1 MKVLITKNYLVFPT
15 NKYAKTKKLCFFSE
29 GKKVYSL
36 DISYDNQDP
45 DFYAYI
51 DVRRFKGQN
60 LSLEISPNMP
70 ISYTETDELEGEY
83 NDSLRPRIHFS
94 TKRGWINDPNGL
106 VKVGDKYH
114 LFYQHNPASRTWG
127 NMHWGHAVSLDL
139 FHWKELPE
147 ALFPDESGTMFS
159 GCAIIDERNVSKL
172 GSKTS
177 PAILLFYTAAG
188 NPFTICLAYS
198 TDNLQTI
205 RKYELNPIIGH
216 IIDANRDPKVVWCE
230 ELNAY
235 VMSLFLVGEQFVL
248 FKSSDLLNW
257 TEIQRITIPN
267 DSECPAFFPITATNG
282 EKKWVFVGAHEVYF
296 VGDFVD
302 GIFQPCQDCKR
313 MWNNSNSYAA
323 QMYTDMADGRVIR
336 LPWLCCVNFCGKTFS
351 QQLGVP
357 TDVQL
362 EYKDGEYYMS
372 YYPSEELMAVTKER
386 KISENVS
393 LSMPIRF
400 SVGNT
405 ALGVELKGKWVSSGT
420 IKISCYGVDILLDFS
435 KNEVSVCGSVNN
447 FSINRNELDIK
458 LIIDHSGIEVF
469 CDGGKIAFATC
480 NERSIPDMNMQ
491 YVEIS
496 SDCDYEIK
504 KLTIEEYECTWEK

>member
-1 MKVLITKNYLVFPT
+1 M
-15 NKYAKTKKLCFFSE
+15 
-29 GKKVYSL
+29 
-36 DISYDNQDP
+36 
-45 DFYAYI
+45 
-51 DVRRFKGQN
+51 
-60 LSLEISPNMP
+60 
-70 ISYTETDELEGEY
+70 
-83 NDSLRPRIHFS
+83 
-94 TKRGWINDPNGL
+94 
-106 VKVGDKYH
+106 
-114 LFYQHNPASRTWG
+114 
-127 NMHWGHAVSLDL
+127 
-139 FHWKELPE
+139 
-147 ALFPDESGTMFS
+147 
-159 GCAIIDERNVSKL
+159 
-172 GSKTS
+172 
-177 PAILLFYTAAG
+177 
-188 NPFTICLAYS
+188 
-198 TDNLQTI
+198 
-205 RKYELNPIIGH
+205 
-216 IIDANRDPKVVWCE
+216 
-230 ELNAY
+230 
-235 VMSLFLVGEQFVL
+235 
-248 FKSSDLLNW
+248 
-257 TEIQRITIPN
+257 
-267 DSECPAFFPITATNG
+267 
-282 EKKWVFVGAHEVYF
+282 
-296 VGDFVD
+296 
-302 GIFQPCQDCKR
+302 
-313 MWNNSNSYAA
+313 
-323 QMYTDMADGRVIR
+323 
-336 LPWLCCVNFCGKTFS
+336 CCVNFCGKTFS

-386 KISENVS
+386 KINENVS